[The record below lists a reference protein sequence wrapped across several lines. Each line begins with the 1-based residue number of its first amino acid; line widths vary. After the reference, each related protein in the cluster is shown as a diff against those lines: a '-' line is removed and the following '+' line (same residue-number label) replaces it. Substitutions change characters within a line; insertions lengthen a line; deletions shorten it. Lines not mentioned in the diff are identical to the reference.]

1 MKEAQ
6 SYHSARAF
14 RQALEARLQERAKRG
29 GLVLERLR
37 KQVAFD
43 RFLARMFP
51 PTTPKLDS
59 AGWVLKGGYALE
71 LRFLHA
77 RATKDVDLTLKSGV
91 IPAGTIEG
99 QRIALREHIRRF
111 AGQQLPDFFEFL
123 IGTATLDLDGAPEGG
138 FRFPVEAVMDGRR
151 FARFHVDI
159 GVGDATEPPLEILK
173 GGDWLEFAGIP
184 KPQFVAVSRE
194 QQWAEKFHAYTR
206 PREGRVNT
214 RSKDLVD
221 LVLLINLGELSS
233 TRLRHCVTTTF
244 NRRATHP
251 VPASVPPP
259 PSEWKPVFARLAAE
273 AGIDADPTV
282 AFRVLSEFWIATTA
296 LGKLD

>member
-6 SYHSARAF
+6 IYATARAF
-14 RQALEARLQERAKRG
+14 RQALEARLQERALKG

-51 PTTPKLDS
+51 PQSNS
-59 AGWVLKGGYALE
+59 AGWILKGGYALE

-77 RATKDVDLTLKSGV
+77 RATKDIDLTLGSGIITAATV
-91 IPAGTIEG
+91 QE

-111 AGQQLPDFFEFL
+111 AVQPLPDFFEFL
-123 IGTATLDLDGAPEGG
+123 IGTATLDLEGAPEGG
-138 FRFPVEAVMDGRR
+138 FRFPVEATMDGRR

-159 GVGDATEPPLEILK
+159 GVGDATEPPLDILE
-173 GGDWLEFAGIP
+173 GGDWLEFAGILRP
-184 KPQFVAVSRE
+184 RFVAVSRE

-206 PREGRVNT
+206 PRESRVNT

-221 LVLLINLGELSS
+221 LVLLINLGELSLA
-233 TRLRHCVTTTF
+233 RLRHCVATTF
-244 NRRATHP
+244 ERRASHP
-251 VPASVPPP
+251 MPASTPPP
-259 PSEWKPVFARLAAE
+259 PPAWKSVFARLALE
-273 AGIDADPTV
+273 AGM
-282 AFRVLSEFWIATTA
+282 
-296 LGKLD
+296 

>member
-6 SYHSARAF
+6 TYATARAF

-51 PTTPKLDS
+51 PQSNS

-77 RATKDVDLTLKSGV
+77 RATKDIDMTLRSGIITAATV
-91 IPAGTIEG
+91 QD

-111 AGQQLPDFFEFL
+111 AVHALPDFFEFL

-138 FRFPVEAVMDGRR
+138 FRFPVEATMDGRR

-159 GVGDATEPPLEILK
+159 GVGDAIEPPLEILE
-173 GGDWLEFAGIP
+173 GGDWLEFAGILQP
-184 KPQFVAVSRE
+184 RFVAVSRE

-206 PREGRVNT
+206 PRENRVNT

-233 TRLRHCVTTTF
+233 VRLRHCVATTF
-244 NRRATHP
+244 DRRATHP
-251 VPASVPPP
+251 ILVSVPPP
-259 PSEWKPVFARLAAE
+259 PPEWRPVFARLARE
-273 AGIDADPTV
+273 AGIDPDLTR
-282 AFRVLSEFWIATTA
+282 AFHVLSEFWTSTTA
-296 LGKLD
+296 AGNLD

>member
-6 SYHSARAF
+6 SYSSARAF

-29 GLVLERLR
+29 GLILERLR

-51 PTTPKLDS
+51 PITPRLDS

-91 IPAGTIEG
+91 ILPGTIEG

-159 GVGDATEPPLEILK
+159 GVGDSIEPPLEILE
-173 GGDWLEFAGIP
+173 GGDWLEFAGVLRP
-184 KPQFVAVSRE
+184 RFLAVSRE

-206 PREGRVNT
+206 TREKRGNT

-221 LVLLINLGELSS
+221 LVLLIHLGELSS
-233 TRLRHCVTTTF
+233 ARLRHCVAVTF
-244 NRRATHP
+244 ESRATHP

-259 PSEWKPVFARLAAE
+259 PPEWKPVFARLAGE
-273 AGIDADPTV
+273 AGIDLDITQ
-282 AFRVLSEFWIATTA
+282 AFRVLSEFWSSTTA
-296 LGKLD
+296 AGKLD

>member
-6 SYHSARAF
+6 TYATARAF
-14 RQALEARLQERAKRG
+14 RQALEVRLQERAKRG

-51 PTTPKLDS
+51 PQSNS

-77 RATKDVDLTLKSGV
+77 RATKDIDLTLSSGIITAATV
-91 IPAGTIEG
+91 QD
-99 QRIALREHIRRF
+99 QRIALRDHIRRF
-111 AGQQLPDFFEFL
+111 AAHALPDFFEFL

-138 FRFPVEAVMDGRR
+138 FRFPVDAVMDGRR

-159 GVGDATEPPLEILK
+159 GVGDATEPPLEILE
-173 GGDWLEFAGIP
+173 GRDWLAFAGIP

-206 PREGRVNT
+206 PRENRVNT
-214 RSKDLVD
+214 RTKDLVD

-233 TRLRHCVTTTF
+233 VRLSYCVTTTF

-251 VPASVPPP
+251 IPTSVLPPP
-259 PSEWKPVFARLAAE
+259 PEWKSVFARLAIE
-273 AGIDADPTV
+273 GGIEPDLTR
-282 AFRVLSEFWIATTA
+282 AFLALSEFWQSLSTA
-296 LGKLD
+296 LR

>member
-1 MKEAQ
+1 MKGAQ
-6 SYHSARAF
+6 SYSTARAF
-14 RQALEARLQERAKRG
+14 RQALEARLQERAKHG

-51 PTTPKLDS
+51 SEVDT

-77 RATKDVDLTLKSGV
+77 RATKDIDLTLRSGV
-91 IPAGTIEG
+91 LPSGALEE

-111 AGQQLPDFFEFL
+111 AIQQLPDFFEFL
-123 IGTATLDLDGAPEGG
+123 IGSATLDLDGAPEGG
-138 FRFPVEAVMDGRR
+138 FRFPVGALMDGRR

-159 GVGDATEPPLEILK
+159 GVGDAAEPPLETLE
-173 GGDWLEFAGIP
+173 GGDWLEFAGVVRP
-184 KPQFVAVSRE
+184 HFLAVSRE

-206 PREGRVNT
+206 PRENRVNT

-221 LVLLINLGELSS
+221 LVLLINLGELSLV
-233 TRLRHCVTTTF
+233 RLRDYIATTF
-244 NRRATHP
+244 GRRATHSIP
-251 VPASVPPP
+251 TAVPPP
-259 PSEWKPVFARLAAE
+259 TPEWELVFARLARE
-273 AGIDADPTV
+273 AGIDADLKH
-282 AFRVLSEFWIATTA
+282 AFQVLADFWASI
-296 LGKLD
+296 GR

>member
-1 MKEAQ
+1 MKAAQ
-6 SYHSARAF
+6 TYATARAF
-14 RQALEARLQERAKRG
+14 RQALEARLQDRALKD

-51 PTTPKLDS
+51 TQSNS

-71 LRFLHA
+71 LRFLHT
-77 RATKDVDLTLKSGV
+77 RATKDIDLTLSSG
-91 IPAGTIEG
+91 IIAAGTVEG

-111 AGQQLPDFFEFL
+111 AGQHLPDFFEFL
-123 IGTATLDLDGAPEGG
+123 IGMATLDLDGAPEGG
-138 FRFPVEAVMDGRR
+138 FRFPVEAVLDGRR

-159 GVGDATEPPLEILK
+159 GIGDATEPPLEILE
-173 GGDWLEFAGIP
+173 GGDWLAFAGIP

-233 TRLRHCVTTTF
+233 TRLRNCVTTTF

-251 VPASVPPP
+251 VPSSVAPPP
-259 PSEWKPVFARLAAE
+259 LEWESVFARLAIE
-273 AGIDADPTV
+273 GGIEPDLMR
-282 AFRVLSEFWIATTA
+282 AFRVLSDFWPPIF
-296 LGKLD
+296 GLDLA